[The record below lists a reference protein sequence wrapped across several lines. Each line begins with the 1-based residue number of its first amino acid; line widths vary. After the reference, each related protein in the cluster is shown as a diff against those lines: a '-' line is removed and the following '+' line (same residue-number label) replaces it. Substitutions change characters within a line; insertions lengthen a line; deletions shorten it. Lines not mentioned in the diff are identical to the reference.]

1 MSQPGLR
8 HGRGVSESESVRCQQ
23 CPGLGHL
30 DCDGR
35 GVSKSESVSIQGGI
49 DPDSLSHQSD
59 NALGKTC
66 ARFGTKQV
74 LLPDKLA
81 DCLPG

>member
-8 HGRGVSESESVRCQQ
+8 LGRGVSESESVRCQQ
-23 CPGLGHL
+23 CSGLGHL

-35 GVSKSESVSIQGGI
+35 GVSDRQMSASKVVSIRI
-49 DPDSLSHQSD
+49 PSVTRVTMPW
-59 NALGKTC
+59 KETC
-66 ARFGTKQV
+66 ARFGTEQV